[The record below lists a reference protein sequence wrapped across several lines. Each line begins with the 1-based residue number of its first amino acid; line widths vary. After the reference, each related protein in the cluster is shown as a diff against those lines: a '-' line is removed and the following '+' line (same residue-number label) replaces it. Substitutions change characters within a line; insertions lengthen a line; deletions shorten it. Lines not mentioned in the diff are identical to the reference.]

1 MCSTWS
7 VVSVEIGSHNYRSS
21 SSLGGDISI
30 SFAQRGPAATT
41 LNGFAEALPASSV
54 PGMCTSVSACS
65 AIRWSKSTSCALRT
79 TRSRKPGSAASMV
92 GSTRRGNLIAILA
105 LRLSRE
111 VNETCG
117 TWVLQ

>member
-1 MCSTWS
+1 MCLTWS

-30 SFAQRGPAATT
+30 SV
-41 LNGFAEALPASSV
+41 EALPASFV
-54 PGMCTSVSACS
+54 PGMCTFVSACS
-65 AIRWSKSTSCALRT
+65 AIRWSKSTSCTLRT
-79 TRSRKPGSAASMV
+79 TRSRKLGSAASMV